1 MRRANKYG
9 AIRTTLDGLTF
20 DSKGEAARWAFL
32 RMMERS
38 GFITGLRRQVPVG
51 LHAPSC
57 LDGTLRVVGKY
68 VMDFAYFP
76 KGAVDANSE
85 VWEDFKSP
93 ATITGLFNWKRR
105 HIEIEYGKKLRVVR
119 RPTDDVA

>member
-1 MRRANKYG
+1 MNKYRN
-9 AIRTTLDGLTF
+9 IRCTVDGLKF
-20 DSKGEAARWAFL
+20 DSQGEAARWNFL

-38 GFITGLRRQVPVG
+38 GQISGLRRQVPVG

-76 KGAVDANSE
+76 KGAADANSE
-85 VWEDFKSP
+85 IWEDFKSP
-93 ATITGLFNWKRR
+93 ATITGLFNWKRK

-119 RPTDDVA
+119 RPNEDVK